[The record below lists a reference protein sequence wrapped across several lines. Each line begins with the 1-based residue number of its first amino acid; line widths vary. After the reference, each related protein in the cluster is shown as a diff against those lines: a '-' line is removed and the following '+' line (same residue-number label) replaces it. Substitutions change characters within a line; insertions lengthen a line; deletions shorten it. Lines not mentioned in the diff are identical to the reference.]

1 MQFILQLYLMTEVL
15 MTEFS
20 LDDVCNLLGTRQI
33 SGSDNALKK
42 LCTRIRELV
51 ELNGE
56 DWVKENRQQLL
67 AEWEYIIQQGLIT

>member
-1 MQFILQLYLMTEVL
+1 MTEVP

-20 LDDVCNLLGTRQI
+20 LDDVCNLLGTRHI
-33 SGSDNALKK
+33 SGSDEALKK

-51 ELNGE
+51 DLNGE

-67 AEWEYIIQQGLIT
+67 AEWEYIVQRGIMP